1 MSFLP
6 LTLER
11 LERASTQLLDTLA
24 ARPRLAAAALLVLA
38 VFTYLPG
45 VFLLP
50 PVDRTE
56 IVYAQSSRGM
66 LERGTAID
74 SSYEGERFAFRP
86 IGIYWL
92 QAGAGKFLGRWA
104 WDDIATYRLPSLLA
118 GILAVLA
125 TWWLTRPLLGDRRAA
140 IAAGLFAVSP
150 IVALQATLSI
160 PEGPLLLAIVVAQLT
175 LMRLYCAPASDRDKQ
190 LWLALAFWA
199 AQGGGMLLNALA
211 VPILSLATLIALYVM
226 DRRLDWLSRLR
237 PLIGIPL
244 MLGIAAPWL
253 LIRAHFDGGVPFSGL
268 TWGEFIRALGGA
280 QDMKWKAAPLTFTLA
295 FLLGFLPG
303 AVLLWP
309 ALQNLWRE
317 RSDALQRFL
326 FAWIVGYWLYL
337 ELIASKPALYTVQ
350 AMFPAAAA
358 AVALVLDR
366 EGKLTLPPYM
376 LRLPPWLVL
385 GGTIVLFAVLTNLAQ
400 VRTGFLIVGG
410 AVAIA
415 VLFTYAAQAAKGGL
429 AAAWIIFSIAG
440 FALFITY
447 TFAVLMPS
455 AEIGWPA
462 PRIAEAVAPLRRCVI
477 GPVGVVGF
485 REPSTTFV
493 LGRDANAS
501 VDTLA
506 GWMAGGS
513 DGIAVVEDRWQPDLA
528 KALAARGAKAPPRL
542 GCVEAFNVM
551 RGCPLDFSIY
561 ATGRD
566 VLDPG
571 CKVAEEFACSI
582 PMPLL
587 AEDTDPKSRCR

>member
-6 LTLER
+6 LTPER

-24 ARPRLAAAALLVLA
+24 ARPRLAAAVLLALA
-38 VFTYLPG
+38 VFAYLPG

-92 QAGAGKFLGRWA
+92 QAGAGKILGRWA

-125 TWWLTRPLLGDRRAA
+125 TWWLTRPLLGNRRAV

-160 PEGPLLLAIVVAQLT
+160 PEGQLLLAIVVAQLT
-175 LMRLYCAPASDRDKQ
+175 LLRLYCAPDSDRDKQ

-199 AQGGGMLLNALA
+199 AQGGGILINALA
-211 VPILSLATLIALYVM
+211 VPILSLSTLIALYVM

-244 MLGIAAPWL
+244 MLVIAAPWL
-253 LIRAHFDGGVPFSGL
+253 LIRAHFDGVPFSGL

-280 QDMKWKAAPLTFTLA
+280 QDMKWKAAPFTFTLA

-303 AVLLWP
+303 ALLLWP

-317 RSDALQRFL
+317 RGDALQRFL

-350 AMFPAAAA
+350 AIFPAAAA

-366 EGKLTLPPYM
+366 DGRLALPPRM

-385 GGTIVLFAVLTNLAQ
+385 AGTIALFAFIVNFARAPST
-400 VRTGFLIVGG
+400 FLIVLG
-410 AVAIA
+410 ATLVTA
-415 VLFTYAAQAAKGGL
+415 LFGLAARAAGEDK
-429 AAAWIIFSIAG
+429 AAAWITLSIAG
-440 FALFITY
+440 FAVFISY
-447 TFAVLMPS
+447 TFGLLMPHL
-455 AEIGWPA
+455 EKGWPA

-493 LGRDANAS
+493 LGRNANAN
-501 VDTLA
+501 VETLA
-506 GWMAGGS
+506 GWMAGGE

-561 ATGRD
+561 VTGPD
-566 VLDPG
+566 ALDPG

-582 PMPLL
+582 PLPLQP
-587 AEDTDPKSRCR
+587 EDADPKSRCR